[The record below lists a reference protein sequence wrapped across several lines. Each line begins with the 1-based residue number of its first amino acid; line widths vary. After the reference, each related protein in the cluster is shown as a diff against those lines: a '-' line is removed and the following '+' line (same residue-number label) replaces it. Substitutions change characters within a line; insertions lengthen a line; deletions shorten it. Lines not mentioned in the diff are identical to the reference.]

1 VERPK
6 ILVVDDEPANLELIV
21 RMLRRKYEVVTAS
34 SGSEGLER
42 LREERFAAILS
53 DQRMPNMTGTEF
65 LAEASRLVPET
76 VRMIL
81 TGYAPEKDS
90 MDAINVAR
98 VTTYLTKPVAP
109 DTIDRAVAEAVV
121 TYQTALRNQDLVR
134 ELEEKNRQLGE
145 AKQLLELSLD
155 EKTRELVA
163 AVARLE
169 ALALRDPLTGA
180 FNHRYFHQRLAEEL
194 ERIQRYGGVLSLV
207 MADVDH
213 FNVYNETHGHTE
225 GDKLLVAV
233 AGALAGARPSDAT
246 ARLRP
251 MDVVAR
257 YGGEEF
263 AILVP
268 GTGKAGAA
276 TMCARIRAALAAL
289 ALPGT
294 AVFPSGSVTL
304 SYGIAE
310 APTDGARK
318 AQLVE
323 AAKRALSLAKQ
334 AGRDRIELF

>member
-1 VERPK
+1 MVRAK
-6 ILVVDDEPANLELIV
+6 ILVVDDEPANLELLV

-34 SGSEGLER
+34 SGREGLER
-42 LREERFAAILS
+42 LRKERFAAILS

-65 LAEASRLVPET
+65 LAEASRLVPDT

-109 DTIDRAVAEAVV
+109 ETIDRAVAEAVV
-121 TYQTALRNQDLVR
+121 TYETAVRNHELVK
-134 ELEEKNRQLGE
+134 ELEEKNRQLAD

-155 EKTRELVA
+155 EKGRELVA

-169 ALALRDPLTGA
+169 ALAVRDPLTGV
-180 FNHRYFHQRLAEEL
+180 FNHRYFHERLAEEL
-194 ERIQRYGGVLSLV
+194 ERVKRYGGVLSLV
-207 MADVDH
+207 FADVDH
-213 FNVYNETHGHTE
+213 FNVYNEAHGHPE

-233 AGALAGARPSDAT
+233 ANALLGARPADGS

-251 MDVVAR
+251 MDVVSR
-257 YGGEEF
+257 YGGKEF

-276 TMCARIRAALAAL
+276 TMCSRIRAALAMVAI
-289 ALPGT
+289 PGA
-294 AVFPSGSVTL
+294 AVFPSGGVTL
-304 SYGIAE
+304 SFGIAE
-310 APTDGARK
+310 APVDGPRK

-334 AGRDRIELF
+334 SGRDRIELF